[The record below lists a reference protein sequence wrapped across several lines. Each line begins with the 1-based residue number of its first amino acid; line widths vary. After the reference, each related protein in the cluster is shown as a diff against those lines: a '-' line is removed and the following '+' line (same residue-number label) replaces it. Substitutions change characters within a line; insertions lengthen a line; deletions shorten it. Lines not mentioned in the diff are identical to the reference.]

1 MPVAP
6 KKYTKTLN
14 VKITPLQHET
24 LEKLKSR
31 NVKVSNFVREAIR
44 EKINREA
51 KELRPKPE
59 KEYCP
64 F

>member
-1 MPVAP
+1 MKTYVNTITI
-6 KKYTKTLN
+6 KISDIQYKTLN
-14 VKITPLQHET
+14 
-24 LEKLKSR
+24 KLR
-31 NVKVSNFVREAIR
+31 NRNIKVSKFVRDAIA

-51 KELRPKPE
+51 EDLKPKPK

>member
-6 KKYTKTLN
+6 LKYTKTLN
-14 VKITPLQHET
+14 IKITKVQSET
-24 LEKLKSR
+24 LLKLKSR
-31 NVKVSNFVREAIR
+31 NIKVSNFVREAIK
-44 EKINREA
+44 EKLQREA
-51 KELRPKPE
+51 EELKLKPK

>member
-6 KKYTKTLN
+6 LKYTKTLN
-14 VKITPLQHET
+14 VKITDVQYET
-24 LEKLKSR
+24 LKKLKSR
-31 NVKVSNFVREAIR
+31 NIKVSNFIREAIK

-51 KELRPKPE
+51 EELKPKPI
-59 KEYCP
+59 KDNCP